1 MSDPGLYTHLYS
13 HIRDCAEL
21 IDHVIVDLE
30 TGGSTGAQG
39 ERETLATLLRALH
52 KAPFST
58 LSTTLL
64 STLLRDKNTVSVH
77 DWSKIADGIDRGDT
91 SRAVIEP
98 LGELARALESE
109 RAGVHARIQGSYAR

>member
-1 MSDPGLYTHLYS
+1 MSEPGLYAHLYS

-30 TGGSTGAQG
+30 TGGGTDAQS
-39 ERETLATLLRALH
+39 ERETLAAILRTLQA
-52 KAPFST
+52 APFTT

-64 STLLRDKNTVSVH
+64 STVLKDRRMSAVP
-77 DWSKIADGIDRGDT
+77 DWGKIADGIVRGDA
-91 SRAVIEP
+91 SKAVVEP

-109 RAGVHARIQGSYAR
+109 RAGVHARIHSSYAR

>member
-1 MSDPGLYTHLYS
+1 MSEPGLYTHLYS

-30 TGGSTGAQG
+30 TGGSTNARS
-39 ERETLATLLRALH
+39 EREALASLLRTLQA
-52 KAPFST
+52 APFTT

-64 STLLRDKNTVSVH
+64 STVLKDRRMPLVP
-77 DWSKIADGIDRGDT
+77 DWTKVADGIVRGDA
-91 SRAVIEP
+91 SKAVVEP

-109 RAGVHARIQGSYAR
+109 RAGVQARIQNSYAR

>member
-1 MSDPGLYTHLYS
+1 MSEPGLYAHLYS

-30 TGGSTGAQG
+30 TGGGTDAQS
-39 ERETLATLLRALH
+39 ERETLAAILRTLQA
-52 KAPFST
+52 APFTT

-64 STLLRDKNTVSVH
+64 STVLKERRMSAVP
-77 DWSKIADGIDRGDT
+77 DWGKIADGIVRGDA
-91 SRAVIEP
+91 SKAVVEP

-109 RAGVHARIQGSYAR
+109 RAGVHVRIHSSYAR